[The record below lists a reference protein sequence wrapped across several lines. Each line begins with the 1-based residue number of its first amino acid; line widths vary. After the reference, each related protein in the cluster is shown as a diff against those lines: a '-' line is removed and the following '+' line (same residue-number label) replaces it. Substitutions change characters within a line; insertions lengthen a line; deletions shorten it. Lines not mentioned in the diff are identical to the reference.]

1 MHYIKSKCQ
10 LLIEIEHR
18 EAETELEWENPE
30 DQEIEKIMKRN
41 QR

>member
-1 MHYIKSKCQ
+1 MHYIKNKCQ

-18 EAETELEWENPE
+18 EDETELEWENPE